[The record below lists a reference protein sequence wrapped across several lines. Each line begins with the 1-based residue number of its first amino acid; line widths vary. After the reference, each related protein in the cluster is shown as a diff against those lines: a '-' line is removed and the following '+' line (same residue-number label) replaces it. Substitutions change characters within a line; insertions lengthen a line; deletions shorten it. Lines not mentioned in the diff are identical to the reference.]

1 MKSSKKLFIMIGI
14 VYAIVFAVINLLIF
28 VIFKPGQ
35 IDNDTSKKA
44 FWFSYGFLTVSV
56 LLNFASLFTFDRKS
70 GIDTVFMG
78 IPLFFISIGF
88 FVIETFVAVVFMI
101 LAACNVQ
108 VPTTLVVVLQII
120 LLAAYLV
127 ISILALMAKTFV
139 SDIDKTIKKN
149 VQSIRNLT
157 SDVEVAAEACEDP
170 VVKKAL
176 MDLSED
182 IRYSD
187 PMTNEVVATLDVQIE
202 SNVME
207 IKSAVYDGKYDLAA
221 ALIKKGKLYISE
233 RNKKL
238 SNSK

>member
-1 MKSSKKLFIMIGI
+1 
-14 VYAIVFAVINLLIF
+14 
-28 VIFKPGQ
+28 
-35 IDNDTSKKA
+35 
-44 FWFSYGFLTVSV
+44 
-56 LLNFASLFTFDRKS
+56 
-70 GIDTVFMG
+70 
-78 IPLFFISIGF
+78 
-88 FVIETFVAVVFMI
+88 MI